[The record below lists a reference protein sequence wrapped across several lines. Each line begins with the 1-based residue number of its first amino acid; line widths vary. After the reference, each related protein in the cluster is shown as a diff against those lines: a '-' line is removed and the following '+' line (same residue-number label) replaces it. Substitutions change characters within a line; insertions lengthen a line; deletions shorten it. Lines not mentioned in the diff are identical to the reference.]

1 MKKNLLLVL
10 LLCSS
15 LPIFAQSVFQNAQI
29 QYELQ
34 LQEFWSSANNDN
46 ATLDDLVLKWKINA
60 VPSNNFFSRCEFW
73 TCDAP
78 CSTIKSPSDPDY
90 HFGNNSA
97 AFTERLEISFE
108 GWENDEGSNC
118 TLDPG
123 DDFVMASVIPALRNG
138 GFVAGSGETQSR
150 WEGVNSA
157 FGTEFLFF
165 QNFNFDMRYR
175 IAWRYQHGEDINDPL
190 QFGSLGH
197 GTSISTGGTNRSQ
210 VEQASNPDLGW
221 KDNGG
226 QNTADTYYQFNLTH
240 HSRVIIS
247 TDNAQRTFDTYL
259 TLYDANQVKIISDDD
274 GGTLGDGTAAVID
287 VVLAPGTYFI
297 NAEGSD
303 AAVLADEK
311 TGEYLLSLQV
321 DILNNEACK
330 AIEIPVNGQIL
341 NGYSNAKA
349 DVSGNEP
356 LIIPAPGDCFTGW
369 CAVEQG
375 PRARHSIWFKFFAP
389 ASGAVEIST
398 CGLANFDTQ
407 IALYDVLTCGN
418 FLSYILIGAND
429 DGKDAGQD
437 CPGFTSLLK
446 TQGLIPGTAY
456 FILVD
461 GFEEEVGDLGIKVTP
476 IQSTGVEQLEASTDV
491 LLVSPN
497 PSSGWLNLKFK
508 GEYKM
513 EAYTLSDLSGKA
525 IQTAQ
530 FDQSQ
535 AEENLDLS
543 TLPKGVYLLQV
554 RSGNQIFTQK
564 VVIQ

>member
-1 MKKNLLLVL
+1 MKKHLLLAL
-10 LLCSS
+10 LLSSS

-46 ATLDDLVLKWKINA
+46 ATLDDLVLKWEINA

-108 GWENDEGSNC
+108 GWENDEGANC
-118 TLDPG
+118 TLDSG

-157 FGTEFLFF
+157 FETEFLFF
-165 QNFNFDMRYR
+165 QNLNFDMRYR
-175 IAWRYQHGEDINDPL
+175 IAWRYVHGEDINDPL

-197 GTSISTGGTNRSQ
+197 GTSITTGGTNRSE
-210 VEQASNPDLGW
+210 VEFATNQELGW

-226 QNTADTYYQFNLTH
+226 QNTADTYYQFTLTH
-240 HSRVIIS
+240 HSRVLIS
-247 TDNAQRTFDTYL
+247 TDILGRTYDTYL
-259 TLYDANQVKIISDDD
+259 TLYGADQAKITEDDD
-274 GGTLGDGTAAVID
+274 SGTLGDGAAAVID
-287 VVLAPGTYFI
+287 IVLAPGTYFI
-297 NAEGSD
+297 NVEGSD
-303 AAVLADEK
+303 AAILDEK
-311 TGEYLLSLQV
+311 TGEYLLRLQV
-321 DILNNEACK
+321 DLINNEPCK
-330 AIEIPVNGQIL
+330 AIEIPANGQVQ
-341 NGYSNAKA
+341 NGYSNEKA

-356 LIIPAPGDCFTGW
+356 LITPAAGDCFTAW
-369 CAVEQG
+369 CDVEAG
-375 PRARHSIWFKFFAP
+375 PRLQHSIWFKFIAP
-389 ASGAVEIST
+389 ASGAVEVST
-398 CGLANFDTQ
+398 CNLANFDTQ
-407 IALYDVLTCGN
+407 IALYDVPACSN
-418 FLSYILIGAND
+418 YLSYTLIGAND
-429 DGKDAGQD
+429 DGINSGQD
-437 CPGFTSLLK
+437 CSGFTSLLK
-446 TQGLIPGTAY
+446 QQGLIPGNTY

-461 GFEEEVGDLGIKVTP
+461 GYEAEVGDLGIKVTQ
-476 IQSTGVEQLEASTDV
+476 IQSTGLEQLEASKEV

-497 PSSGWLNLKFK
+497 PSNGWLNLKLK

-525 IQTAQ
+525 IQSAQ
-530 FDQSQ
+530 FGQSQ
-535 AEENLDLS
+535 AEEDLDLS
-543 TLPKGVYLLQV
+543 TLPKGIYLLQV